1 MVIKFFIVRL
11 SQIIN
16 EYFSF
21 RKVYLRT
28 SPEVAH
34 QRMKNRKRPEENE
47 VPLSY
52 ITLVHDCYESW
63 LVGDGQTT
71 PNCPAPVLILDANRS
86 LEEVFKVYEENRDK
100 ILGRHK
106 P

>member
-1 MVIKFFIVRL
+1 
-11 SQIIN
+11 
-16 EYFSF
+16 
-21 RKVYLRT
+21 
-28 SPEVAH
+28 
-34 QRMKNRKRPEENE
+34 MKNRKRPEEKE

-86 LEEVFKVYEENRDK
+86 LEEVFQVYEENRDK